1 MHRTLLSI
9 SALALLLFSYT
20 KVAAQEYSN
29 LPDTLFFDPPAEHVH
44 ITNLDSAGAV
54 SADLPEVNTRLVEL
68 KGDWYGS
75 HYALAIA
82 ADGGYDL
89 LPINASNAVD
99 DVQLSATD
107 VLGNGQL
114 QVVVRTMNY
123 MGHSG
128 WEHSIHEREWDV
140 EVWDLHRRQR
150 ILHLTTGQSMEEWT
164 NYWTP
169 DSTGLLP
176 YEERTM
182 LSSEGERSCE
192 TNEVQFKPKEIAV
205 VPTDDCPDLDDQ
217 DDIPR
222 TPRPT
227 VHYVLGDGVWVK
239 Q

>member
-1 MHRTLLSI
+1 MRGKLWSG
-9 SALALLLFSYT
+9 SLFLVFVFTYT

-29 LPDTLFFDPPAEHVH
+29 LPDTLFFDPPIEHVH
-44 ITNLDSAGAV
+44 ITKLDTTHTVVAE
-54 SADLPEVNTRLVEL
+54 LPEVHTRLVEL

-75 HYALAIA
+75 RYALAITTN
-82 ADGGYDL
+82 GGFDL
-89 LPINASNAVD
+89 LPINASNSVD
-99 DVQLSATD
+99 EVHVSTAD

-114 QVVVRTMNY
+114 QVVVRTKNY

-128 WEHSIHEREWDV
+128 WEHSIHEREWAV
-140 EVWDLHRRQR
+140 QVWDLQRQQR
-150 ILHLTTGQSMEEWT
+150 ILHLNTGYSMEEWT

-169 DSTGLLP
+169 DSTGLLS

-182 LSSEGERSCE
+182 LSSEGDRICE
-192 TNEVQFKPKEIAV
+192 TNEVQFNPKEITV

-227 VHYVLGDGVWVK
+227 VRYVIGSGFWVRP
-239 Q
+239 